1 MPKSRSWA
9 AISFADVAMR
19 FAKQLGF
26 IGLEMIE
33 EPMSADEAAA
43 VRNTI
48 PAADGAADTKVRKS
62 GKKRKATS
70 PAEATDAV
78 ADEPEQPPPPP
89 PPPLPQQAST
99 SEQPPNASYIK
110 ALEKKLRHIKELRQR
125 EQQGFELD
133 VAQRQKLGREA
144 ELLSSLEAAQRQA
157 QIDPNKAAKKPKRK
171 KLEAA
176 AGATLEGEEEGGAG
190 EAPIRQPAG
199 SLFAS
204 LTAELQAAK
213 EAKAEAA
220 RRERELLA
228 QLAAERKAGTA
239 AAKEAKAGTAAA
251 KEAKAG
257 TAAAKEGK
265 AGTAA
270 AKKAAKKAKRAATQG
285 ADGDADADAD
295 ADADDAVEDA
305 VEDADM
311 SGTSGADGAPATALV
326 SEAWAVLGLH
336 EAILG
341 RLAAAGFKE
350 PTPIQRECLPAALHG
365 RRDVI
370 GAAEVSATDDH

>member
-9 AISFADVAMR
+9 AISFDDVAMR
-19 FAKQLGF
+19 FAKQSGF

-89 PPPLPQQAST
+89 QPPQPPLPQQAST

-213 EAKAEAA
+213 EAKAGAA

-239 AAKEAKAGTAAA
+239 AAKEAT
-251 KEAKAG
+251 AG

-285 ADGDADADAD
+285 ADVDADADAD
-295 ADADDAVEDA
+295 ADADDA

-370 GAAEVSATDDH
+370 GAAEVSATDDP

>member
-1 MPKSRSWA
+1 MRSWT
-9 AISFADVAMR
+9 AISFDDVAMR
-19 FAKQLGF
+19 FAKQSGF

-48 PAADGAADTKVRKS
+48 PAADGAADTKVGKKSPKS

-78 ADEPEQPPPPP
+78 TDEPEPPPPP
-89 PPPLPQQAST
+89 PQPPQPPPSQQAST
-99 SEQPPNASYIK
+99 SEQNASYIK
-110 ALEKKLRHIKELRQR
+110 ALEKKLRHIRELRQR

-133 VAQRQKLGREA
+133 GAQRQKLGREA
-144 ELLSSLEAAQRQA
+144 ELLSSLEAAQRQEPSA
-157 QIDPNKAAKKPKRK
+157 QIDPKKASKKPKRK
-171 KLEAA
+171 RLEAA

-190 EAPIRQPAG
+190 EAQIRQPAG
-199 SLFAS
+199 SPDLFAS

-220 RRERELLA
+220 RRERELLTR
-228 QLAAERKAGTA
+228 LAAER
-239 AAKEAKAGTAAA
+239 
-251 KEAKAG
+251 
-257 TAAAKEGK
+257 K

-285 ADGDADADAD
+285 ADADADAD
-295 ADADDAVEDA
+295 AVADADAAVED
-305 VEDADM
+305 VDM
-311 SGTSGADGAPATALV
+311 SGTSGADGARATALV

-370 GAAEVSATDDH
+370 GAAEVSATDDP

>member
-1 MPKSRSWA
+1 MPKSRSWT
-9 AISFADVAMR
+9 AISFDDVAMR
-19 FAKQLGF
+19 FAKQSGF

-220 RRERELLA
+220 RRERELRA

-239 AAKEAKAGTAAA
+239 AAKET
-251 KEAKAG
+251 
-257 TAAAKEGK
+257 K

-285 ADGDADADAD
+285 ADVDADADAD

-370 GAAEVSATDDH
+370 GAAEVSATDDP

>member
-1 MPKSRSWA
+1 MPKSRSWT
-9 AISFADVAMR
+9 AISFDDVAMR
-19 FAKQLGF
+19 FAKQSGF

-89 PPPLPQQAST
+89 QPPLPQQAST

-285 ADGDADADAD
+285 ADVDADAD

-370 GAAEVSATDDH
+370 GAAEVSATDDP

>member
-1 MPKSRSWA
+1 MRSWT
-9 AISFADVAMR
+9 AISFDDVAMR
-19 FAKQLGF
+19 FAKQSGF

-48 PAADGAADTKVRKS
+48 PAADGAADTKVGKKSPKS

-78 ADEPEQPPPPP
+78 ADEPEPPPPP
-89 PPPLPQQAST
+89 PQPPQPPPSQQAST
-99 SEQPPNASYIK
+99 SEQNASYIK
-110 ALEKKLRHIKELRQR
+110 ALEKKLRHIRELRQR

-133 VAQRQKLGREA
+133 GAQRQKLGREA

-176 AGATLEGEEEGGAG
+176 AGATLEGKEEGGAG

-220 RRERELLA
+220 RRERELLTR
-228 QLAAERKAGTA
+228 LAAERKAGTA
-239 AAKEAKAGTAAA
+239 
-251 KEAKAG
+251 
-257 TAAAKEGK
+257 
-265 AGTAA
+265 
-270 AKKAAKKAKRAATQG
+270 AAKKAKRAATQG
-285 ADGDADADAD
+285 ADADADAD
-295 ADADDAVEDA
+295 AVADADAAVED
-305 VEDADM
+305 VDM
-311 SGTSGADGAPATALV
+311 SGTSGADGARATALV

-370 GAAEVSATDDH
+370 GAAEVSATDDP

>member
-1 MPKSRSWA
+1 MRSWT
-9 AISFADVAMR
+9 AISFDDVAMR
-19 FAKQLGF
+19 FAKQSGF

-133 VAQRQKLGREA
+133 GAQRQKLGREA

-220 RRERELLA
+220 RRERELRA

-239 AAKEAKAGTAAA
+239 AAKET
-251 KEAKAG
+251 
-257 TAAAKEGK
+257 K

-370 GAAEVSATDDH
+370 GAAEV

>member
-1 MPKSRSWA
+1 MPKSRSWT
-9 AISFADVAMR
+9 AISFDDVAMR
-19 FAKQLGF
+19 FAKQSGF

-133 VAQRQKLGREA
+133 GAQRQKLGREA

-239 AAKEAKAGTAAA
+239 AAKEAT
-251 KEAKAG
+251 AG

-285 ADGDADADAD
+285 ADVDADADAD

-370 GAAEVSATDDH
+370 GAAEVSATDDP